1 MLPVMARDTDD
12 KVLMIRYR
20 DGDVA
25 AFEKLYARHKG
36 PLYRYFLRQGLGS
49 ESSAELMQEVWMK
62 IIRAKDRYEPTAK
75 FTTWLYRLAHNCLV
89 DQYRRPAHKM
99 AQIMTGT
106 DVDVTQL
113 PATATANP
121 EADAIRGESAEQF
134 RAALTDL
141 PDEQREAFILKQE
154 AGLSLADV
162 AYVTGVSAETAKS
175 RLRYAFS
182 KLRQQLAGKEGEG

>member
-1 MLPVMARDTDD
+1 MARDTDD

-20 DGDVA
+20 DGEVA

-99 AQIMTGT
+99 AQKMVGVDI
-106 DVDVTQL
+106 DVTQL
-113 PATATANP
+113 PATASP
-121 EADAIRGESAEQF
+121 QADAIRDESAEQF
-134 RAALTDL
+134 RAALADL

-182 KLRQQLAGKEGEG
+182 KLRQQLAGNEGEA

>member
-1 MLPVMARDTDD
+1 MARESSDTA
-12 KVLMIRYR
+12 LMVRYQR
-20 DGDVA
+20 GEVV
-25 AFEKLYARHKG
+25 AFEVLYARHKG

-49 ESSAELMQEVWMK
+49 ESAAELMQEVWMK

-89 DQYRRPAHKM
+89 DQYRRSAHKM
-99 AQIMTGT
+99 AQKMVGADI
-106 DVDVTQL
+106 DVTQL
-113 PATATANP
+113 PATTTASP

-134 RAALTDL
+134 RAALADL

-182 KLRQQLAGKEGEG
+182 KLRQQLAGNEDEA